1 MNYRTIL
8 QQAGDTFEAYINA
21 IPSDTTPIATE
32 DFGWYNARFRSEVF
46 RLAHVERYSD
56 NRIEVLHVT
65 TFPHEWSPEPIFGF
79 DVICTDNKV
88 VGAYMDLSPGVITY
102 PFDEGID
109 FKERKPLPEWATV
122 FSDRFI
128 LLKPESDVEFRRFVS
143 WTFRKYKWYLQQLLE
158 KQTGNPD
165 EIIAKQNTYCSI
177 QAQNPR
183 TFSVLKSKIGEERA
197 RYFMH
202 EILFPQ
208 IETEKI

>member
-1 MNYRTIL
+1 MNYKTIL
-8 QQAGDTFEAYINA
+8 HQAADTFETYIQAY
-21 IPSDTTPIATE
+21 PPDTERIDTE
-32 DFGWYNARFRSEVF
+32 DFGWYNARFKSSLF

-56 NRIEVLHVT
+56 DKIEVLHIT
-65 TFPHEWSPEPIFGF
+65 TFPHQWSPEPIFGF

-88 VGAYMDLSPGVITY
+88 VGAYMDLSPGLISY
-102 PFDEGID
+102 PFDDGID

-128 LLKPESDVEFRRFVS
+128 LLKPESHDEFIRFVQ
-143 WTFRKYKWYLQQLLE
+143 WTFKTYKWYLRQLAQ
-158 KQTGNPD
+158 KQKGNTD

-183 TFSVLKSKIGEERA
+183 TFSVLKHKIGEERA

-208 IETEKI
+208 II